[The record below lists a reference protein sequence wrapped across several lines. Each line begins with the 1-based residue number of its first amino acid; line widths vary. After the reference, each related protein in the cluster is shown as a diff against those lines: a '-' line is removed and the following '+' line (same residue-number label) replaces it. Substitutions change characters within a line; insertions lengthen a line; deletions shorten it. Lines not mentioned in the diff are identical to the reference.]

1 MLCVMETRYFDP
13 FILVKCQE
21 ESSQYF
27 TPQITAQFNNTTYL
41 IEDRGISN
49 VFFNHDI
56 DTEIDLLFI
65 WLSLHKEHRESI
77 AQKAHIMTQISQ
89 HFSDHSNNQKIS
101 DLLSI
106 PFEKRCLNNYRK
118 VGKLPLNILTLA
130 HKKLFSLKQLLY
142 FTSIDPPIIE
152 AIIRYENKLNL
163 SASHLLVLMELLND
177 CCKKSS
183 LTPHTY
189 LEREPFASVLHN
201 YKLTNHER
209 TQKIRDL
216 LMDQRLPTLQK
227 INKEISSHIDT
238 LNLPKHMTIS
248 WDKTL
253 ENPGFTLSTKIT
265 CKDDLASLVMQCKN
279 QEFALQQLLINHG

>member
-189 LEREPFASVLHN
+189 LEREPFASVWHN

-248 WDKTL
+248 WIYTFYK
-253 ENPGFTLSTKIT
+253 NN
-265 CKDDLASLVMQCKN
+265 MQ
-279 QEFALQQLLINHG
+279 G